1 MKIVIDIPEDTYNY
15 MISRCKYQNKDD
27 SGLSEFEK
35 AGIAIKNG
43 TLLPK
48 GHGDLKDVDKLKN
61 AFIKWIM
68 AVQGS
73 FTDSDIASIVYNSP
87 TIIEADKEGEQK

>member
-1 MKIVIDIPEDTYNY
+1 MKLVIDIPEDTYNY

-43 TLLPK
+43 TPLPK
-48 GHGDLKDVDKLKN
+48 VYGDLVDRDKVIDLLNEQEYNYYTELDKVVDTVYE
-61 AFIKWIM
+61 AEAI
-68 AVQGS
+68 
-73 FTDSDIASIVYNSP
+73 IA
-87 TIIEADKEGEQK
+87 ADKGEQE